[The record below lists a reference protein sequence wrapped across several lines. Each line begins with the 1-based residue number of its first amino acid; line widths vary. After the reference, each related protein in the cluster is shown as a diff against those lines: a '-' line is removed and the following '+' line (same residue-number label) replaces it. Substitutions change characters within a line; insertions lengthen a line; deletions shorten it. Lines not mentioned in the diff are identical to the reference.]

1 MNVIFLTQ
9 DTGKL
14 IGWITRLLGK
24 IMDIIF
30 NFIDTV
36 GLANVGLA
44 IILFTIIIN
53 LLMLPLT
60 MKQQK
65 FSKLNAKIN
74 PEIQA
79 IRDKYKGRTDQQS
92 AMAQNQEIQMVY
104 AKYGV
109 SPSGSC
115 VQLLIQM
122 PILFALYRVIASMPA
137 YVMKMKD
144 AFMVLADKIVNTDG
158 GQFIINSD
166 VSTIQNT
173 IRMYGQHLNE
183 GNLHNGIIDV
193 LNKLSTTDMNI
204 VAEHYGLSS
213 LTLNDQLILSNDV
226 TTGLID
232 TYNRFLGLNIAN
244 SPSHIVKQA
253 WAAGAWGLVIGAIM
267 IPLLSALTQWISV
280 KLMPQADNGN
290 KKSSEESAMESSLKT
305 MNMVMPII
313 SAWFCYTMPCGLGIY
328 WIAGSVVRGVIQIFS
343 NKHFDRMDMDEL
355 VKKNEEKSAKKLEKM
370 KQQQEMMAAY
380 ANMNTKKIQNKASY
394 NNNYNSSSNDNNSV
408 TSSASNTTSNTAK
421 AKPGSMMAKANMVK
435 DYNERN
441 NKN

>member
-1 MNVIFLTQ
+1 MNVFLLTQ
-9 DTGKL
+9 DDGAL

-30 NFIDTV
+30 N
-36 GLANVGLA
+36 GLDMIGIANVGVA

-60 MKQQK
+60 LKQQK

-79 IRDKYKGRTDQQS
+79 IRDKYKGRQDQQS
-92 AMAQNQEIQMVY
+92 QMAQNQEIQMVY

-109 SPSGSC
+109 SPTGSC

-144 AFMVLADKIVNTDG
+144 AFMVLANKIVAVDG
-158 GQFIINSD
+158 GKFITDSD

-173 IRMYGQHLNE
+173 VKMYGQHITE
-183 GNLHNGIIDV
+183 DNLHNGIIDV
-193 LNKLSTTDMNI
+193 LNKLSSTDMGI

-232 TYNRFLGLNIAN
+232 TYNSFLGLNIAN
-244 SPSHIVKQA
+244 APNHILKSA
-253 WAAGAWGLVIGAIM
+253 WAAGAWGLVIGALA

-280 KLMPQADNGN
+280 KLMPQQDNSN

-305 MNMVMPII
+305 MNTIMPVM
-313 SAWFCYTMPCGLGIY
+313 SAWFCFTLPCGMGIY
-328 WIAGSVVRGVIQIFS
+328 WIAGSVVRGIIQVVC
-343 NKHFDRMDMDEL
+343 NKHFDRMNFDDL
-355 VKKNEEKSAKKLEKM
+355 IKKNEEKSAKKLEKM

-380 ANMNTKKIQNKASY
+380 ANMNTKKIQSNAGY
-394 NNNYNSSSNDNNSV
+394 QNTAASSSTD
-408 TSSASNTTSNTAK
+408 NTTTDKTNYTSN

-435 DYNERN
+435 EYNERN

>member
-1 MNVIFLTQ
+1 MNVILLTQ
-9 DTGKL
+9 DTGKI

-24 IMDIIF
+24 VMDVIF

-36 GLANVGLA
+36 GLPNVGLA

-79 IRDKYKGRTDQQS
+79 IRDKYKGKTDQQS

-109 SPSGSC
+109 SPTGSC

-144 AFMVLADKIVNTDG
+144 AFMVLAGKIVNVDG
-158 GQFIINSD
+158 GKFILESD

-173 IRMYGQHLNE
+173 VRMYGKNLTE
-183 GNLHNGIIDV
+183 GNLENGIIDV
-193 LNKLSTTDMNI
+193 LNKLSSTDMGI
-204 VAEHYGLSS
+204 VAEHYGLSG
-213 LTLNDQLILSNDV
+213 LEYQGQLILSNDV

-232 TYNRFLGLNIAN
+232 TYNSFLGLNIGNA
-244 SPSHIVKQA
+244 PSYIVKNA
-253 WAAGAWGLVIGAIM
+253 IAAGAWGLVIGAIM
-267 IPLLSALTQWISV
+267 IPVLSALTQWISV
-280 KLMPQADNGN
+280 KLMPQQNNNN
-290 KKSSEESAMESSLKT
+290 KSGEESAMESSLKT
-305 MNMVMPII
+305 MNVVMPFI
-313 SAWFCYTMPCGLGIY
+313 SAWFCYTMPCGLGI
-328 WIAGSVVRGVIQIFS
+328 
-343 NKHFDRMDMDEL
+343 
-355 VKKNEEKSAKKLEKM
+355 
-370 KQQQEMMAAY
+370 
-380 ANMNTKKIQNKASY
+380 
-394 NNNYNSSSNDNNSV
+394 
-408 TSSASNTTSNTAK
+408 
-421 AKPGSMMAKANMVK
+421 
-435 DYNERN
+435 
-441 NKN
+441 

>member
-1 MNVIFLTQ
+1 MNVFLLTQ
-9 DTGKL
+9 DDGAL

-24 IMDIIF
+24 IMDVIF
-30 NFIDTV
+30 N
-36 GLANVGLA
+36 GLDMIGLPNVGVA

-60 MKQQK
+60 LKQQK

-79 IRDKYKGRTDQQS
+79 IRDKYKGKQDQQS
-92 AMAQNQEIQMVY
+92 QMAMNQEVQMVY

-109 SPSGSC
+109 SPTGSC

-144 AFMVLADKIVNTDG
+144 AFMVLANKIVAVDG
-158 GQFIINSD
+158 GKFITNSE

-173 IRMYGQHLNE
+173 VKMYGQHLTE
-183 GNLHNGIIDV
+183 DNLHNGIIDV
-193 LNKLSTTDMNI
+193 LNKLSSTDMGI

-232 TYNRFLGLNIAN
+232 TYNSFLGLNIAN
-244 SPSHIVKQA
+244 APSHILKSA
-253 WAAGAWGLVIGAIM
+253 WAAGAWGLIIGAIM

-280 KLMPQADNGN
+280 KLMPQQDNGN

-305 MNMVMPII
+305 MNTVMPIM
-313 SAWFCYTMPCGLGIY
+313 SAWFCFTLPCGMGIY
-328 WIAGSVVRGVIQIFS
+328 WIAGSVVRGIIQIAC
-343 NKHFDRMDMDEL
+343 NKHFDRIDFEDL
-355 VKKNEEKSAKKLEKM
+355 IKKNEVKSAKKMEKM

-380 ANMNTKKIQNKASY
+380 ANMNTKKIQSNAGYQNTAASSSTD
-394 NNNYNSSSNDNNSV
+394 NSSNTGTKTNY
-408 TSSASNTTSNTAK
+408 SAN

-435 DYNERN
+435 EYNERN

>member
-1 MNVIFLTQ
+1 MNAIFLTQ
-9 DTGKL
+9 DDGAL

-30 NFIDTV
+30 KGLDMID
-36 GLANVGLA
+36 LANVGVA

-60 MKQQK
+60 LKQQK

-92 AMAQNQEIQMVY
+92 QMAQNQEIQMIY

-115 VQLLIQM
+115 LQLLIQM
-122 PILFALYRVIASMPA
+122 PILLALYRVIASVPA
-137 YVMKMKD
+137 YVTKMKD
-144 AFMVLADKIVNTDG
+144 AFMVLANKIVEVDG
-158 GQFIINSD
+158 GKFITSSE

-173 IRMYGQHLNE
+173 VRMYGQHITE
-183 GNLHNGIIDV
+183 DNLHNGIIDV
-193 LNKLSTTDMNI
+193 LNKLSSTDMGI

-213 LTLNDQLILSNDV
+213 LTLNDQLILSNEL

-232 TYNRFLGLNIAN
+232 TYNSFLGLNIAN
-244 SPSHIVKQA
+244 APNHILKSA
-253 WAAGAWGLVIGAIM
+253 WATGAWGLVIGAIM

-280 KLMPQADNGN
+280 KLMPQTSSNDKN
-290 KKSSEESAMESSLKT
+290 KSSQESAMEYSLKT
-305 MNMVMPII
+305 MNMVMPIM
-313 SAWFCYTMPCGLGIY
+313 SAWLCFTLPCGMGIY
-328 WIAGSVVRGVIQIFS
+328 WIAGSVVRGIIQIAC
-343 NKHFDRMDMDEL
+343 NKHFDKIDFDEL
-355 VKKNEEKSAKKLEKM
+355 IKKNEVKSAQKLEKM
-370 KQQQEMMAAY
+370 KQQQEIMAAY
-380 ANMNTKKIQNKASY
+380 ANMNTKKIQSNANY
-394 NNNYNSSSNDNNSV
+394 QNNVSSSNNDNN
-408 TSSASNTTSNTAK
+408 TKNRTNYTSN

-435 DYNERN
+435 EYNERN

>member
-1 MNVIFLTQ
+1 MNVFLLTQ
-9 DTGKL
+9 DDGAL

-24 IMDIIF
+24 IMDVIF
-30 NFIDTV
+30 N
-36 GLANVGLA
+36 GLDMIGLPNVGVA

-60 MKQQK
+60 LKQQK

-79 IRDKYKGRTDQQS
+79 IRDKYKGKQDQQS
-92 AMAQNQEIQMVY
+92 QMAMNQEVQMVY

-109 SPSGSC
+109 SPTGSC

-144 AFMVLADKIVNTDG
+144 AFMVLANKIVAVDG
-158 GQFIINSD
+158 GKFITNSE

-173 IRMYGQHLNE
+173 VKMYGQHLTE
-183 GNLHNGIIDV
+183 DNLHNGIIDV
-193 LNKLSTTDMNI
+193 LNKLSSTDMGI

-232 TYNRFLGLNIAN
+232 TYNSFLGLNIAN
-244 SPSHIVKQA
+244 APSHILKSA
-253 WAAGAWGLVIGAIM
+253 WAAGAWGLIIGAIM

-280 KLMPQADNGN
+280 KLMPQQDNGN

-305 MNMVMPII
+305 MNTVMPIM
-313 SAWFCYTMPCGLGIY
+313 SAWFCFTLPCGMGIY
-328 WIAGSVVRGVIQIFS
+328 WIAGSVVRGIIQIAC
-343 NKHFDRMDMDEL
+343 NKHFDRIDFEDL
-355 VKKNEEKSAKKLEKM
+355 IKKNEVKSAKKMEKM

-380 ANMNTKKIQNKASY
+380 ANMNTKKIQSNAGYQNTAASSSTD
-394 NNNYNSSSNDNNSV
+394 NSS
-408 TSSASNTTSNTAK
+408 NTGTKTNYSTN

-435 DYNERN
+435 EYNERN

>member
-1 MNVIFLTQ
+1 MNAIFLTQ
-9 DTGKL
+9 DDGAL

-24 IMDIIF
+24 IMDVIF
-30 NFIDTV
+30 NGLDMI
-36 GLANVGLA
+36 GLANVGVA

-53 LLMLPLT
+53 LFMLPLT
-60 MKQQK
+60 LKQQK

-79 IRDKYKGRTDQQS
+79 IRDKYKGRQDQQS
-92 AMAQNQEIQMVY
+92 QMAQNQEIQMVY

-109 SPSGSC
+109 SPTGSC

-144 AFMVLADKIVNTDG
+144 AFMELANKIVAVDG
-158 GQFIINSD
+158 GKFITNSE

-173 IRMYGQHLNE
+173 VKMYGQHLTE
-183 GNLHNGIIDV
+183 DNLHNGIIDV
-193 LNKLSTTDMNI
+193 LNKLSSTDMGI
-204 VAEHYGLSS
+204 VAEHYGLTG
-213 LTLNDQLILSNDV
+213 LEYNGQLILSNEV

-232 TYNRFLGLNIAN
+232 TYNSFLGLNIAN
-244 SPSHIVKQA
+244 APSHILKSA
-253 WAAGAWGLVIGAIM
+253 WAAGAWGLVIGALA

-280 KLMPQADNGN
+280 KLMPQTSTNDN
-290 KKSSEESAMESSLKT
+290 KKSSQESAMESSLKT
-305 MNMVMPII
+305 MNTIMPIM
-313 SAWFCYTMPCGLGIY
+313 SAWFCFTLPCGMGIY
-328 WIAGSVVRGVIQIFS
+328 WIAGSVVRGIIQIVC
-343 NKHFDRMDMDEL
+343 NKHFDRMDFDEL
-355 VKKNEEKSAKKLEKM
+355 IKKNEVKSAKKLEKM

-380 ANMNTKKIQNKASY
+380 ANMNTKKIQNNAGY
-394 NNNYNSSSNDNNSV
+394 QNRVSSSNTADSANSGNK
-408 TSSASNTTSNTAK
+408 TNYTAN

-435 DYNERN
+435 EYNERN

>member
-1 MNVIFLTQ
+1 MNAIFLTQ
-9 DTGKL
+9 DTGKI

-36 GLANVGLA
+36 GLPNVGLA

-53 LLMLPLT
+53 LLLLPLT

-144 AFMVLADKIVNTDG
+144 AFMVLAEKIVNTDG

-173 IRMYGQHLNE
+173 VRMYGQHLTEN
-183 GNLHNGIIDV
+183 NLHNGIIDV
-193 LNKLSTTDMNI
+193 LNKLSSTDMSI
-204 VAEHYGLSS
+204 VAEHYGLSG
-213 LTLNDQLILSNDV
+213 LEYQGQLILSNEV

-244 SPSHIVKQA
+244 SPSHIVKGA
-253 WAAGAWGLVIGAIM
+253 ISAGAWGLVIGAIM
-267 IPLLSALTQWISV
+267 IPVLSALTQWISV
-280 KLMPQADNGN
+280 KLMPQQDNGN

-305 MNMVMPII
+305 MNVVMPFV

-328 WIAGSVVRGVIQIFS
+328 WIAGSVVRGILQIFS
-343 NKHFDRMDMDEL
+343 NKHFDKMDLGEL
-355 VKKNEEKSAKKLEKM
+355 IKKNEEKSAKKLEKM

-380 ANMNTKKIQNKASY
+380 ANMNTKKIQSKASY
-394 NNNYNSSSNDNNSV
+394 NNSYNSSSDNNSSN
-408 TSSASNTTSNTAK
+408 TNTTSTTNSTTK

-435 DYNERN
+435 EYNERN

>member
-1 MNVIFLTQ
+1 MNVFLLTQ
-9 DTGKL
+9 DNGAL

-30 NFIDTV
+30 N
-36 GLANVGLA
+36 GLDMIGIANVGVS

-53 LLMLPLT
+53 LFLLPLT
-60 MKQQK
+60 LKQQK

-79 IRDKYKGRTDQQS
+79 IRDKYKGKTDQQS
-92 AMAQNQEIQMVY
+92 QMAMNQDIQMVY

-144 AFMVLADKIVNTDG
+144 AFMVLANKIVEVDG
-158 GQFIINSD
+158 GKFITNSE
-166 VSTIQNT
+166 VSTIKNT
-173 IRMYGQHLNE
+173 VSMYGRNLTDD
-183 GNLHNGIIDV
+183 NLHNGIIDV
-193 LNKLSTTDMNI
+193 LNKLSSTDMGI

-213 LTLNDQLILSNDV
+213 LTINDQLILSNEV

-232 TYNRFLGLNIAN
+232 TYNSFLGLNIAN
-244 SPSHIVKQA
+244 APSHILKSA
-253 WAAGAWGLVIGAIM
+253 WATGAWGLVIGALA

-280 KLMPQADNGN
+280 KLMPQTTSNDKN
-290 KKSSEESAMESSLKT
+290 KNSQESAMESSLKT
-305 MNMVMPII
+305 MNTIMPIM
-313 SAWFCYTMPCGLGIY
+313 SAWFCFTLPCGMGIY
-328 WIAGSVVRGVIQIFS
+328 WIAGSVVRGIIQIVC
-343 NKHFDRMDMDEL
+343 NKHFDKIDFDEL
-355 VKKNEEKSAKKLEKM
+355 VKKNEVKSAKKLEKM
-370 KQQQEMMAAY
+370 KQQQEMMASY
-380 ANMNTKKIQNKASY
+380 ANMNTKKIQNNASY
-394 NNNYNSSSNDNNSV
+394 YNSANSTNTADNND
-408 TSSASNTTSNTAK
+408 TTSKTNYTAS

-435 DYNERN
+435 EYNERN

>member
-9 DTGKL
+9 DDGKL

-30 NFIDTV
+30 NIIDTV
-36 GLANVGLA
+36 GLPNVGLA
-44 IILFTIIIN
+44 IILFTVVIN

-60 MKQQK
+60 LKQQK
-65 FSKLNAKIN
+65 FSKLSAKMN

-79 IRDKYKGRTDQQS
+79 IRDKYKGKTDQQS
-92 AMAQNQEIQMVY
+92 AMAQNQEIQMLY

-137 YVMKMKD
+137 YVNKIKD
-144 AFMVLADKIVNTDG
+144 AFMVLAYRIVEVDG
-158 GQFIINSD
+158 GSFIRNSE
-166 VSTIQNT
+166 VSTIQST
-173 IRMYGQHLNE
+173 VRMYGQHLTDD
-183 GNLHNGIIDV
+183 NLHNGLIDV
-193 LNKLSTTDMNI
+193 LNKLSSTDMNL

-213 LTLNDQLILSNDV
+213 LTLNDQLILSNGLEK
-226 TTGLID
+226 GLID
-232 TYNRFLGLNIAN
+232 TYNSFLGLNIAN
-244 SPSHIVKQA
+244 APSHIVKEA
-253 WAAGAWGLVIGAIM
+253 WALGAWGLVIGAIA
-267 IPLLSALTQWISV
+267 IPLLSALTQWINV
-280 KLMPQADNGN
+280 KLMPQQNSDK
-290 KKSSEESAMESSLKT
+290 KKSSEENAMESSLKT
-305 MNMVMPII
+305 MNLVMPFM
-313 SAWFCYTMPCGLGIY
+313 SAWFCYTLPCGMGMY
-328 WIAGSVVRGVIQIFS
+328 WIAGSVVRSILQIIS
-343 NKHFDRMDMDEL
+343 NKHFDKLDFDEL
-355 VKKNEEKSAKKLEKM
+355 IKKNEVKSAKKLEKM

-394 NNNYNSSSNDNNSV
+394 NNSNSSSSNDTN
-408 TSSASNTTSNTAK
+408 SNTVSNSNSTVK

-435 DYNERN
+435 DFNERN

>member
-1 MNVIFLTQ
+1 MNVFLLTQ
-9 DTGKL
+9 DNGAL

-30 NFIDTV
+30 N
-36 GLANVGLA
+36 GLDMIGIANVGVS

-53 LLMLPLT
+53 LFLLPLT
-60 MKQQK
+60 LKQQK

-79 IRDKYKGRTDQQS
+79 IRDKYKGKTDQQS
-92 AMAQNQEIQMVY
+92 QMAMNQDIQMVY

-144 AFMVLADKIVNTDG
+144 AFMVLANKIVEVDG
-158 GQFIINSD
+158 GKFITNSE

-173 IRMYGQHLNE
+173 VSMYGRNLTDD
-183 GNLHNGIIDV
+183 NLHNGIIDV
-193 LNKLSTTDMNI
+193 LNKLSSTDMGI

-213 LTLNDQLILSNDV
+213 LTINDQLILSNEV

-232 TYNRFLGLNIAN
+232 TYNSFLGLNIAN
-244 SPSHIVKQA
+244 APSHILKSA
-253 WAAGAWGLVIGAIM
+253 WATGAWGLVIGALA

-280 KLMPQADNGN
+280 KLMPQTTSNDKN
-290 KKSSEESAMESSLKT
+290 KNSQESAMESSLKT
-305 MNMVMPII
+305 MNTIMPIM
-313 SAWFCYTMPCGLGIY
+313 SAWFCFTLPCGMGIY
-328 WIAGSVVRGVIQIFS
+328 WIAGSVVRGIIQIVC
-343 NKHFDRMDMDEL
+343 NKHFDKIDFDEL
-355 VKKNEEKSAKKLEKM
+355 VKKNEVKSAKKLEKM

-380 ANMNTKKIQNKASY
+380 ANMNTKKIQNNASY
-394 NNNYNSSSNDNNSV
+394 YNSANSTNTADNND
-408 TSSASNTTSNTAK
+408 TTSKTNYTAS

-435 DYNERN
+435 EYNERN

>member
-1 MNVIFLTQ
+1 MNVFLLTQ
-9 DTGKL
+9 DNGAL

-30 NFIDTV
+30 N
-36 GLANVGLA
+36 GLDMIGIANVGVS

-53 LLMLPLT
+53 LFLLPLT
-60 MKQQK
+60 LKQQK

-79 IRDKYKGRTDQQS
+79 IRDKYKGKTDQQS
-92 AMAQNQEIQMVY
+92 QMAMNQDIQMVY

-144 AFMVLADKIVNTDG
+144 AFMVLANKIVEVDG
-158 GQFIINSD
+158 GKFITNSE

-173 IRMYGQHLNE
+173 VSMYGRNLTDD
-183 GNLHNGIIDV
+183 NLHNGIIDV
-193 LNKLSTTDMNI
+193 LNKLSSTDMGI

-213 LTLNDQLILSNDV
+213 LTINDQLILSNEV

-232 TYNRFLGLNIAN
+232 TYNSFLGLNIAN
-244 SPSHIVKQA
+244 APSHILKSA
-253 WAAGAWGLVIGAIM
+253 WATGAWGLVIGALA

-280 KLMPQADNGN
+280 KLMPQTTSNDKN
-290 KKSSEESAMESSLKT
+290 KNSQESAMESSLKT
-305 MNMVMPII
+305 MNTIMPIM
-313 SAWFCYTMPCGLGIY
+313 SAWFCFTLPCGMGIY
-328 WIAGSVVRGVIQIFS
+328 WIAGSVVRGIIQIVC
-343 NKHFDRMDMDEL
+343 NKHFDKIDFDEL
-355 VKKNEEKSAKKLEKM
+355 VKKNEVKSAKKLEKM
-370 KQQQEMMAAY
+370 KQQQEMMASY
-380 ANMNTKKIQNKASY
+380 ANMNTKKIQNNASY
-394 NNNYNSSSNDNNSV
+394 YNSANSTNTADNND
-408 TSSASNTTSNTAK
+408 TTSKTNYTAS

-435 DYNERN
+435 EYNERN